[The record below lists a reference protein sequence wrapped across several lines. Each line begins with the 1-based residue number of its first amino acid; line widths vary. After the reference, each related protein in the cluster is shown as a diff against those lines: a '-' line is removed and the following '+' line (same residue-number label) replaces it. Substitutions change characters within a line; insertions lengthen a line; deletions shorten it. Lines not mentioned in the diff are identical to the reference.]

1 MPTLNG
7 ISRRWRPRADGTP
20 RPFAAP
26 LLWLV
31 MLALLAGCHGEPRV
45 LQVGADKPYRSLGA
59 AVAEAGDGDTILVD
73 AGTYL
78 NDFVT
83 VTASLHIVGVGGKAR
98 FEGNQHIPNGK
109 AILIDRAEDLTLE
122 NLQFVGA
129 EAHDGNGA
137 GIRYE
142 WGTLTVRN
150 CDFIDNEEGILGGR
164 VPGGRVFIDGS
175 NFQHNGSGDGQTH
188 GLYIGVVDSLTVT
201 NSNFVD
207 TVLGS
212 HLKSRAARTDIANS
226 RFIDGPGGN
235 TNYDIDLCDG
245 GIATV
250 RNSVIAKSAEADNR
264 ALIHFGGEVSDPEGS
279 LLVEDNKLS
288 SDRPGSVAVLN
299 QTRLPVKLVNN
310 GIGRNVQMVFDGNPG
325 EELSSWKLQ
334 G

>member
-1 MPTLNG
+1 MGGQRGLLAV
-7 ISRRWRPRADGTP
+7 S
-20 RPFAAP
+20 
-26 LLWLV
+26 LLWLA
-31 MLALLAGCHGEPRV
+31 MLALVAGCQGEPRV
-45 LQVGADKPYRSLGA
+45 LQVGADKPYRTLGA
-59 AVAEAGDGDTILVD
+59 AVADAGDGDTILVD

-98 FEGNQHIPNGK
+98 FEATQHIPNGK
-109 AILIDRAEDLTLE
+109 AILVDRADDLTLE

-129 EAHDGNGA
+129 EVHDGNGA

-164 VPGGRVFIDGS
+164 VPGGRVIVDAS
-175 NFQHNGSGDGQTH
+175 NFQHNGAGDGQTH
-188 GLYIGVVDSLTVT
+188 GLYIGIVDSLTVT
-201 NSNFVD
+201 NTNFVD

-226 RFIDGPGGN
+226 RFIGAPGGN

-245 GIATV
+245 GVATI
-250 RNSVIAKSAEADNR
+250 RNSVIVKPAQADNR
-264 ALIHFGGEVSDPEGS
+264 ALIHFGGEVSDPKGS
-279 LLVEDNKLS
+279 LLVQDNKLS
-288 SDRPGSVAVLN
+288 SDLPGSVAVLN
-299 QTRLPVKLVNN
+299 QTRLPVKLINN

-325 EELSSWKLQ
+325 EEQASWKLQ